1 MEAHADDFCEEVDC
15 VSVDSLAPA
24 RLALRAACGSL
35 PRGSPASGGAS
46 AVAFGPSPVGVFD
59 DKAGEG
65 AELEVIGFALG
76 EGEAALLQHGRQRDE
91 AGGTDL
97 FAGPSGVVF
106 IGERCHGLFSSEV
119 E

>member
-1 MEAHADDFCEEVDC
+1 MASWKLMPMTFVKKSIAYQ
-15 VSVDSLAPA
+15 LT
-24 RLALRAACGSL
+24 RSL
-35 PRGSPASGGAS
+35 PQVSTSGLHLAVAPGSGGAS

-59 DKAGEG
+59 DKTGEG

-106 IGERCHGLFSSEV
+106 IGERCHGLFSSGV